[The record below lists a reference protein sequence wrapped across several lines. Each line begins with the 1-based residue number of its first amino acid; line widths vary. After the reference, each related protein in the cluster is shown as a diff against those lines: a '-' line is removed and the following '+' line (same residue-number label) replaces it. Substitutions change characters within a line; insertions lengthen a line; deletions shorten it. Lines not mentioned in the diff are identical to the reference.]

1 LLFRR
6 DDFENPAGS
15 QAFQAILAARTPEL
29 RFMARQVQSFLALP
43 PAQVPALDTV
53 ALTLPD
59 SRQRSAPLPDWLA
72 HNRQAGPA
80 DDVPAL
86 PPLDDG
92 EAEWDQPPPES
103 AILHVVEN
111 AGQVELWEHTDFTG
125 ERV

>member
-29 RFMARQVQSFLALP
+29 RFMARQVQSFLGLP

-59 SRQRSAPLPDWLA
+59 NRQRPAPLPDWLA
-72 HNRQAGPA
+72 HNRQAGPVE
-80 DDVPAL
+80 DIPGLPAL
-86 PPLDDG
+86 DDAD
-92 EAEWDQPPPES
+92 AEWDQPPPES
-103 AILHVVEN
+103 AIERIVES
-111 AGQVELWEHTDFTG
+111 AG
-125 ERV
+125 